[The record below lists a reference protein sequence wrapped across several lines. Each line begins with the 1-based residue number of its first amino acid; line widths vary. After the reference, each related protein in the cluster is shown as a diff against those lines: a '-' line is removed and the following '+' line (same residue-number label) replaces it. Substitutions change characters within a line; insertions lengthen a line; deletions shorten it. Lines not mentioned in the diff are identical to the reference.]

1 MRLLTILCCSII
13 FFFCSPVSAAV
24 EVALRSQAPVLIEDV
39 YRQRGL
45 AYVAIED
52 VLKAVGLTGQW
63 NSVEHTYR
71 IRTSRGWVVLTPASN
86 YMRIGDTFY
95 PLQDKPVFIDGRL
108 RVSESFIQSQL
119 AQLTG
124 QPVFFRNLNPDAP
137 HVAEDE
143 GGGLEQ
149 LFGRLFRRA
158 ERTRGPAIRAVAIDP
173 GHGGLDPGVIAPGG
187 YNEKLLTFEVA
198 DRLART
204 LRMRLGIPV
213 YLSRS
218 GDYDVG
224 LEQRLESAS
233 REDVDLWILMH
244 GQASFSGRV
253 SGIDLFVREDEE
265 PYSPTSGSLV
275 LAEQLSRS
283 LQAGGLKVGG
293 IYSSSRLSLGRGN
306 LPTVQIEIGYLSNA
320 EELRLLRQ
328 EEYQNRLVQAIFD
341 GIQNYIALSRE
352 SGR

>member
-1 MRLLTILCCSII
+1 MRLLII
-13 FFFCSPVSAAV
+13 FCCTLVLFCSPAIAAV
-24 EVALRSQAPVLIEDV
+24 EVALRGQEPVLIEDV
-39 YRQRGL
+39 YRQQGL
-45 AYVAIED
+45 SYVAIQD
-52 VLKAVGLTGQW
+52 LLKVVGLTGHW
-63 NSVEHTYR
+63 DSVEHTYR
-71 IRTSRGWVVLTPASN
+71 IRTSRGWAVLTPASN
-86 YMRIGDTFY
+86 YVRIGDTFY

-124 QPVFFRNLNPDAP
+124 QPVFFRNLNPDAST
-137 HVAEDE
+137 VVEEE

-149 LFGRLFRRA
+149 FFGRLFRRA

-173 GHGGLDPGVIAPGG
+173 GHGGLDPGVIAPDG

-218 GDYDVG
+218 GDYDIS

-233 REDVDLWILMH
+233 RDDVDLWILVH
-244 GQASFSGRV
+244 AQASFSDRV
-253 SGIDLFVREDEE
+253 RGIDLFVREDEE
-265 PYSPTSGSLV
+265 TYNPSSGSLM
-275 LAEQLSRS
+275 LAEQLSLS
-283 LQAGGLKVGG
+283 MQASELKVGG
-293 IYSSSRLSLGRGN
+293 VYSSSRLSLGRGN
-306 LPTVQIEIGYLSNA
+306 LPTVQIEIGYLSNS
-320 EELRLLRQ
+320 EELRLLRE

-341 GIQNYIALSRE
+341 GIQNYITLSRE
-352 SGR
+352 TGR

>member
-1 MRLLTILCCSII
+1 MRIFVILCCII
-13 FFFCSPVSAAV
+13 VFFSSPVVAAV
-24 EVALRSQAPVLIEDV
+24 EVALRGQDPVLIEDV
-39 YRQRGL
+39 YRQQGL
-45 AYVAIED
+45 SYVAIED
-52 VLKAVGLTGQW
+52 LLKVVGLSGYW
-63 NSVEHTYR
+63 DSVAHTYR
-71 IRTSRGWVVLTPASN
+71 IRTNRGWVIVTPASS
-86 YMRIGDTFY
+86 YMRLGDTFY

-124 QPVFFRNLNPDAP
+124 QPVFFRNLNPDAQT
-137 HVAEDE
+137 VAEEE

-149 LFGRLFRRA
+149 FFGRLFRRA

-173 GHGGLDPGVIAPGG
+173 GHGGLDPGVIAPDGF
-187 YNEKLLTFEVA
+187 NEKLLTYEVA

-218 GDYDVG
+218 GDYDIN

-233 REDVDLWILMH
+233 RDDVDLWILVH
-244 GQASFSGRV
+244 AQASFADHI

-265 PYSPTSGSLV
+265 PYNPTSGSLV

-283 LQAGGLKVGG
+283 MQTSELKVGG
-293 IYSSSRLSLGRGN
+293 IYPSSRLSLGRGD
-306 LPTVQIEIGYLSNA
+306 LPTVQVEIGYLSNS
-320 EELRLLRQ
+320 EELRLLRE
-328 EEYQNRLVQAIFD
+328 EEYQNRLVQAIFE

-352 SGR
+352 SSQ